1 VTSAETTARQA
12 ASTVRNVAK
21 AQESV
26 LDALATQA
34 ERAVLIPV
42 GATLIARDNVVE
54 TIKPYVKR
62 DTAQREVTKSL
73 KRYER
78 RGTTAR
84 NKLERQL
91 KRTRTQLE
99 RNLRQRRNRVE
110 SLVKRNSRNIET
122 TVKGASRD
130 VRAGEFQ
137 RAAERVQNGVA
148 KTADDVRTR
157 VPNLV

>member
-1 VTSAETTARQA
+1 VK
-12 ASTVRNVAK
+12 NVAK
-21 AQESV
+21 AQESA
-26 LDALATQA
+26 LEALATQA
-34 ERAVLIPV
+34 ERAVLIPL

-54 TIKPYVKR
+54 TVKPYVKR
-62 DTAQREVTKSL
+62 ATAQREVSKNI

-99 RNLRQRRNRVE
+99 RSLRQRRNKVE
-110 SLVKRNSRNIET
+110 TVVKRNSRNIEN
-122 TVKGASRD
+122 TVKVASRD

-137 RAAERVQNGVA
+137 RAAERVQTGVA
-148 KTADDVRTR
+148 KTAEDVRTQ